1 MYREASPHLGRS
13 HQMAAANTFKGG
25 GGGGRPGGGGG
36 GGGGRHDRG
45 GGTGSRLPPEI
56 LARLSRRKRNP
67 RVVSLDFKVPN
78 VPSLP
83 TEEEIWDWLESQHL
97 IEDESHEVEYFE
109 REIIEKKIFV
119 CMKEETGADWLAEKF
134 EEGLKFKV
142 PQGHDVLIK
151 AKKECEKW
159 YELVVRGVFPN
170 TEITD
175 VENVFKQFGDVKEVA
190 FVTFG
195 QKKIKCNKIT
205 LKLKVREGS
214 SIPSFVMA
222 PTGVGE
228 MERWEVI
235 KNRAGALRVCFQCYQ
250 PGHPWKLC
258 PNQAPT
264 IAEVQQGKAGTAV
277 SYAQA
282 LAGTNASKPPMTPR
296 QVSLT
301 PQTPLRITLENPGA
315 RHTENSLAR
324 RTNIQDP
331 ARQENGPVTPGPIS
345 GETVNNSLISPDA
358 SNNQDPENPTPE
370 ANASNVNT
378 TPAKTTDAPASS
390 TGKSN
395 TTENTVDTSK
405 PDTAAAAAPKAT
417 AEKSNTTGNAV
428 DASKLDAA
436 AAAPK
441 ASAEKSNTTGNAVD
455 ASKLDAADAP
465 AVVVGSRE
473 DPKATGDAVGDP
485 SKADDATPTATPAAS
500 ETSRE
505 GSAVR
510 KRKEREEEDECQ
522 DKDREETSS
531 SSGDKRKGSTSN
543 NDKKKKE
550 DDLRSP
556 RSHKKQSPKKREK
569 PKEHSARRHGGSN

>member
-1 MYREASPHLGRS
+1 MFREASPHLGRS

-83 TEEEIWDWLESQHL
+83 TEEEIWDWLESQNL

-109 REIIEKKIFV
+109 REIIEKKIFI

-142 PQGHDVLIK
+142 PQGHEVTIK

-159 YELVVRGVFPN
+159 HELVVRGVFPN

-235 KNRAGALRVCFQCYQ
+235 KKRTGAFRVCFQCYQ
-250 PGHPWKLC
+250 PGHSWKLC

-264 IAEVQQGKAGTAV
+264 IAEVQQGIAGTAV

-282 LAGTNASKPPMTPR
+282 LAGTIASKALMAPR
-296 QVSLT
+296 QVSQT
-301 PQTPLRITLENPGA
+301 PQTPLRITLENHRAGN
-315 RHTENSLAR
+315 TENSLAR
-324 RTNIQDP
+324 LTKNQDP
-331 ARQENGPVTPGPIS
+331 ARQGNGPVTPGPIS

-358 SNNQDPENPTPE
+358 SNHQDPENPTPQ
-370 ANASNVNT
+370 ANASNVN
-378 TPAKTTDAPASS
+378 
-390 TGKSN
+390 
-395 TTENTVDTSK
+395 NTVDSPK
-405 PDTAAAAAPKAT
+405 PD
-417 AEKSNTTGNAV
+417 
-428 DASKLDAA
+428 A

-455 ASKLDAADAP
+455 APKLDAASKSDAASKPKHDAASKTDAAAAPKASAEKSNTTGNAVDSSKLDAADAP
-465 AVVVGSRE
+465 AVAVGSRE
-473 DPKATGDAVGDP
+473 EPKASGDAVGDP
-485 SKADDATPTATPAAS
+485 SKPDDATASATPAAS
-500 ETSRE
+500 ERSRE
-505 GSAVR
+505 DSAVR
-510 KRKEREEEDECQ
+510 KRKERDEEDESQ
-522 DKDREETSS
+522 DKDREETNSS
-531 SSGDKRKGSTSN
+531 SSDKRKDNTSN

-550 DDLRSP
+550 DDFRSP
-556 RSHKKQSPKKREK
+556 RSHKKQSPKKRDKQREQ
-569 PKEHSARRHGGSN
+569 SGRRHGGSN

>member
-1 MYREASPHLGRS
+1 MFREASPHLGRS

-25 GGGGRPGGGGG
+25 GGGGRPGGGG

-83 TEEEIWDWLESQHL
+83 TEEEIWDWLESQNL

-109 REIIEKKIFV
+109 REIIEKKIFI
-119 CMKEETGADWLAEKF
+119 CMKEETGADWLPEKF

-142 PQGHDVLIK
+142 PQGHEVTIK

-159 YELVVRGVFPN
+159 HELVVRGVFPN

-235 KNRAGALRVCFQCYQ
+235 KKRTGAFRVCFQCYQ
-250 PGHPWKLC
+250 PGHSWKLC

-264 IAEVQQGKAGTAV
+264 IAEVQQGIAGTAV

-282 LAGTNASKPPMTPR
+282 LAGTIASKALMAPR
-296 QVSLT
+296 QVSQT
-301 PQTPLRITLENPGA
+301 PQTPLRITLENHRAGN
-315 RHTENSLAR
+315 TENSLAR
-324 RTNIQDP
+324 LTKNQDP
-331 ARQENGPVTPGPIS
+331 ARQGNGPVTPGPIS

-358 SNNQDPENPTPE
+358 SNHQDPENPTPQ
-370 ANASNVNT
+370 ANASNVN
-378 TPAKTTDAPASS
+378 
-390 TGKSN
+390 
-395 TTENTVDTSK
+395 NTVDSPK
-405 PDTAAAAAPKAT
+405 PD
-417 AEKSNTTGNAV
+417 
-428 DASKLDAA
+428 A

-455 ASKLDAADAP
+455 SSKLDAADAP
-465 AVVVGSRE
+465 AVAVGSRE
-473 DPKATGDAVGDP
+473 EPKASGDAVGDP
-485 SKADDATPTATPAAS
+485 SKPDDATASATPAAS
-500 ETSRE
+500 ERSRE
-505 GSAVR
+505 DSAVR
-510 KRKEREEEDECQ
+510 KRKERDEEDESQ
-522 DKDREETSS
+522 DKDREETNSS
-531 SSGDKRKGSTSN
+531 SSDKRKDNTSN

-550 DDLRSP
+550 DDFRSP
-556 RSHKKQSPKKREK
+556 RSHKKQSPKKRDKQREQ
-569 PKEHSARRHGGSN
+569 SGRRHGGSN